1 MTIYEEAKNYLLENE
16 RVIMN
21 VFASIFC
28 QIDAERSSLSE
39 REKDSI
45 SAYYAV
51 ISHKLLSNDT
61 LVTKIENKIK
71 SNEDLK
77 LTEFDNELATAILT
91 FSKINELERRG
102 YIKISR
108 KNGSEFLLELT
119 EKGKEK
125 SRQISKDIR
134 EA

>member
-134 EA
+134 GA

>member
-1 MTIYEEAKNYLLENE
+1 MTIYEEAKSYLLENE

-39 REKDSI
+39 KEKDSI

>member
-1 MTIYEEAKNYLLENE
+1 VTIYEEAKSYLLENE

-39 REKDSI
+39 KEKDSI

>member
-1 MTIYEEAKNYLLENE
+1 MTIYEEAKTYLLENE

-39 REKDSI
+39 KEKDSI

>member
-39 REKDSI
+39 KEKDSI

-71 SNEDLK
+71 SNEELK

>member
-1 MTIYEEAKNYLLENE
+1 
-16 RVIMN
+16 MN

>member
-1 MTIYEEAKNYLLENE
+1 MTIYEEAKSYLLENE

>member
-39 REKDSI
+39 KEKDSI

>member
-1 MTIYEEAKNYLLENE
+1 VTIYEEAKNYLLENE

-39 REKDSI
+39 KEKDSI

>member
-1 MTIYEEAKNYLLENE
+1 MTIYEEAKSYLLENE

-28 QIDAERSSLSE
+28 QIDAERSNLSE
-39 REKDSI
+39 KEKDSI

-134 EA
+134 GA

>member
-1 MTIYEEAKNYLLENE
+1 VTIYEEAKNYLLENE